1 MAAAAATQRSAVV
14 RLTGDVTRP
23 ESQRDGALATATP
36 TKCVAVNP
44 PLTTERANRISLLA
58 KSPRAVVTS
67 AIAVRPQGAMRL
79 HGRSL
84 MAFVLTPT
92 TPIISWLDELKKW
105 SATSPAFFSGR
116 PIILDLTAVDLTES
130 QIGELIAGLG
140 ERGIRVMALEGTKT
154 DQLAPSLPPVLK
166 RERSAGSKAGLGSP
180 SDKRAAAPRRQ
191 EPSSLLIESP
201 IRSGQSVIFPNGDV
215 TVLGSV
221 ASGAEVVAGGSIH
234 VYGALRGRA
243 MAGSMGN
250 ARARIFCSKNEAELV
265 SIDGYYRTAEEMD
278 ASLRSRPAQ
287 CWLENRVLAIAALD

>member
-1 MAAAAATQRSAVV
+1 
-14 RLTGDVTRP
+14 VT
-23 ESQRDGALATATP
+23 
-36 TKCVAVNP
+36 N
-44 PLTTERANRISLLA
+44 
-58 KSPRAVVTS
+58 

-84 MAFVLTPT
+84 MAFVLSPT
-92 TPIISWLDELKKW
+92 APITEWLTALDKR
-105 SATSPAFFSGR
+105 SGSSPAFFVGR
-116 PIILDLTAVDLTES
+116 PIILDLAAVELNES
-130 QIGELIAGLG
+130 QIGELIAQLA
-140 ERGIRVMALEGTKT
+140 ERGIRVMALEGIEAN
-154 DQLAPSLPPVLK
+154 QVGPSFPPVIK
-166 RERSAGSKAGLGSP
+166 RGRATAGEIIPP
-180 SDKRAAAPRRQ
+180 SDKSGASARRGARQ
-191 EPSSLLIESP
+191 EPSSLLVESP
-201 IRSGQSVIFPNGDV
+201 IRSGQSIIFPNGDI

-243 MAGSMGN
+243 LAGSMGN